1 MARKGWHNLE
11 LWQSLR
17 DAFGFPAFVNEKA
30 ARVVAGGVMVLAATA
45 LLTGWLW
52 LSAVL
57 AVGFALR
64 VAAGP
69 RFSPLGRFAARVV
82 APRLGAPKIVPG
94 PPKRFAQTVGLVLT
108 LAATAFLVA
117 GQPVVTTALLGV
129 LLRLR
134 DAGVGGRLLCGLLG
148 VRSADAR
155 GARARRRLPRLLGH
169 HPPPAPDRLRLTSSP
184 G

>member
-1 MARKGWHNLE
+1 MAA
-11 LWQSLR
+11 LR

-30 ARVVAGGVMVLAATA
+30 ARVVAGGVVVLAATA

-57 AVGFALR
+57 AVGF
-64 VAAGP
+64 
-69 RFSPLGRFAARVV
+69 

-117 GQPVVTTALLGV
+117 GQPVVTTALLAV
-129 LLRLR
+129 LLVFATLESVVGFCAGCWVFGLLMR
-134 DAGVGGRLLCGLLG
+134 AGVVPDDVCLACSDITLRQ
-148 VRSADAR
+148 RQTASA
-155 GARARRRLPRLLGH
+155 
-169 HPPPAPDRLRLTSSP
+169 
-184 G
+184 